1 MISQTEELVTRDGPM
16 GIHVVRPDGDGP
28 FPVVVFFHHGP
39 GLDDGSKE
47 SMGWIADWGYYVVSH
62 DRYHRERPWMTRDNM
77 TEEEG
82 KRFFDILLGTTDD
95 AVDSDL
101 EAVLGYLEG
110 NPLAREAPMGCIG
123 FCIGARSVL
132 VTMAR
137 HNDLFKA
144 GVGFHPSY
152 TVTEDDDSPH
162 LAIPDVEGSIY
173 LGYGSEDTMQPAS
186 QQQPLIDIVQARDD
200 GEVEIHDGADHGYSV
215 PGGRYLESAA
225 DRSYAK
231 AKAIFDR
238 ELR

>member
-1 MISQTEELVTRDGPM
+1 MISHTEALVTKDGPM
-16 GIHVVRPDGDGP
+16 GVHVVRPDGDGP
-28 FPVVVFFHHGP
+28 FPVVVYFHHGP

-47 SMGWIADWGYYVVSH
+47 SMGWIAGWGYYVISH

-95 AVDSDL
+95 MVDDDL
-101 EAVLGYLEG
+101 AAVLGFLEG
-110 NPLAREAPMGCIG
+110 EPTARPAPMGCIG

-132 VTMAR
+132 VTLAR
-137 HNDLFKA
+137 HNDRFTA

-152 TVTEDDDSPH
+152 TVTEDEDSPH
-162 LAIPDVEGSIY
+162 LGMPGVEGSIY

-186 QQQPLIDIVQARDD
+186 QQQPLIDLVQARDD
-200 GEVEIHDGADHGYSV
+200 GEVEVHEGADHGYSI
-215 PGGRYLESAA
+215 PGGRYLASAA

-231 AKAIFDR
+231 AKEVFAR
-238 ELR
+238 ELA